1 MATPKRKPKSEP
13 EALKQEPLSE
23 QIILWIER
31 LCLVPEGRDVY
42 KPLRLRDWQKVE
54 IRKIYDN
61 KVGTQQAFRL

>member
-23 QIILWIER
+23 QIIRWIEA

-42 KPLRLRDWQKVE
+42 KPLVLR
-54 IRKIYDN
+54 
-61 KVGTQQAFRL
+61 VGMYGLARHPFS